1 MTAPALSVVVAC
13 FERADG
19 LRALVSTLAAQTF
32 ADFELIAVDQVGDPD
47 VKAIVADAGFPARYL
62 TEIPPG
68 PSVVPGRRPSN
79 ASRARNT
86 GVLAATAPI
95 VVFTDDDCVP
105 EPDWLEH
112 VTAPLR
118 SDPTV
123 IAVTG
128 PNRVLHGTDAVP
140 VEERFSGR
148 RRPHLFAG
156 QGGSSNMAVRRD
168 DFLAVGGFDTSI
180 GPGTASFG
188 AEDQHLIWR
197 LLIRAEDQGRELA
210 GRRDAAV
217 TDRVPAGRR
226 AQLRQRWV
234 YWASYGR
241 FLRREA
247 EVEDEETAALL
258 FREQSRR
265 DVPAA
270 TWHALG
276 GGHVFIAASG
286 LVSEAGLLW
295 GWYRG
300 PRLAPFAP
308 EVGPSGDTRT

>member
-1 MTAPALSVVVAC
+1 MTAPAVSVVVAC
-13 FERADG
+13 FERVDG
-19 LRALVSTLAAQTF
+19 LRALVSALAAQTLG
-32 ADFELIAVDQVGDPD
+32 DFELIAVDQVGDPD
-47 VKAIVADAGFPARYL
+47 VKSVVAGAPFPARYL

-68 PSVVPGRRPSN
+68 PSSVPRRRPSN

-86 GVLAATAPI
+86 GALAATAAT

-105 EPDWLEH
+105 EADWLERL
-112 VTAPLR
+112 TAPLQ
-118 SDPTV
+118 SDPAV

-140 VEERFSGR
+140 VEERFAGR

-156 QGGSSNMAVRRD
+156 QGGSSNLAVRRD

-197 LLIRAEDQGRELA
+197 LLIRAEDGGRVVA
-210 GRRDAAV
+210 CRRDAAV
-217 TDRVPAGRR
+217 TDRVPERR
-226 AQLRQRWV
+226 WAKLRQRWV

-241 FLRREA
+241 FLRREDD
-247 EVEDEETAALL
+247 VEGETAAGDL

-265 DVPAA
+265 EVPAA
-270 TWHALG
+270 TWHALH

-286 LVSEAGLLW
+286 VVSEAGLLW

-300 PRLAPFAP
+300 PRLAPFSP
-308 EVGPSGDTRT
+308 ELGPSRGT